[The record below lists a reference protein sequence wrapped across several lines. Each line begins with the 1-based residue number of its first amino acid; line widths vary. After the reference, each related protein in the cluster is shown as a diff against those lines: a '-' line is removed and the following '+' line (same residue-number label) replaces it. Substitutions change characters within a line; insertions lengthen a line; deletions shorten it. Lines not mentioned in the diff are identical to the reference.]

1 MFIWIFDLNPT
12 AAPLSIFLWKSKEV
26 LSTIPKWIFDQAA
39 PRFELGVK
47 DLQSPA
53 LPLGHAAKKSDP
65 KSTKEQVFIHIFL
78 LIIKT
83 FFSFIFNLI
92 LLTFLESFSNSKNR
106 FLLFWI
112 QFRLFSS
119 MDSILKHTLL
129 TLENFQLLS
138 ILLRWQ
144 RRKSGFPVA
153 GCKIQNKLEPLT
165 II

>member
-1 MFIWIFDLNPT
+1 MVWILKIQYRQTQLLSCPNLGGYEFVEFDQYYNPKYFI
-12 AAPLSIFLWKSKEV
+12 
-26 LSTIPKWIFDQAA
+26 DQAA

-53 LPLGHAAKKSDP
+53 LPLGHAAKKSDL
-65 KSTKEQVFIHIFL
+65 KSRKEQVFIHIFL
-78 LIIKT
+78 LITKT

-92 LLTFLESFSNSKNR
+92 LLTFLKSFSKNR

-129 TLENFQLLS
+129 TLENFPLLS
-138 ILLRWQ
+138 ILLR
-144 RRKSGFPVA
+144 
-153 GCKIQNKLEPLT
+153 
-165 II
+165 